1 MSTANLPISSEAVP
15 NRVVI
20 RCKECR
26 LNQFLTRNGLC
37 RKCRHELIEKPKE
50 EIKPVVVEVWRPNH
64 SGLRKAVALTFRL
77 IRLVLGKSQRDMA
90 SISKL
95 PRSYWSKLE
104 NCNAL
109 PTVGQLERL
118 CGFLEISVY
127 GFVLIAERLA

>member
-50 EIKPVVVEVWRPNH
+50 EIKPVVVEVWRPNP

-77 IRLVLGKSQRDMA
+77 IRLALGKSQRDMA
-90 SISKL
+90 SYQQASEELLEQIGDLQSS
-95 PRSYWSKLE
+95 SYSG
-104 NCNAL
+104 A
-109 PTVGQLERL
+109 
-118 CGFLEISVY
+118 
-127 GFVLIAERLA
+127 A